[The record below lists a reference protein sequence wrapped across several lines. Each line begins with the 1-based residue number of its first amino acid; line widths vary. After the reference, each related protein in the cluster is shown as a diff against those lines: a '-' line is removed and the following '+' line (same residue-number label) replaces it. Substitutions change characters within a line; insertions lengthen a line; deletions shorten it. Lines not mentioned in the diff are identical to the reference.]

1 MLNSWTSVHYFIQFI
16 LRVWERENSFIIYK
30 MVILTSFKDITNVSR
45 AFVKKIEVKIIDEFN
60 ETKIN
65 FKVSM

>member
-1 MLNSWTSVHYFIQFI
+1 
-16 LRVWERENSFIIYK
+16 